1 MIFDIF
7 EHTRRPNNSLF
18 FRHPDP
24 NDIRLGAVV
33 SGNPADYGAAAVVVL
48 GCPQDEGVR
57 RNGGRPGARFAP
69 DAIRQNLYRLTPP
82 PPANGKNPQ
91 VFDLGNT
98 VIQPDL
104 EATHELHQRIVQQ
117 IIRDGRQVI
126 VLGGG
131 NDIAYPDCAGLAAE
145 ISNPL
150 ALNVDAHFDV
160 RDSLVRHSG
169 TPYRQLLEEAHIAP
183 QNFYEVGNQ
192 PFANALAY
200 RQYLDEKGVQVCDLD
215 ALRAVGIAS
224 FLGQTLSKSSARAI
238 FWGIDVDSVQA
249 ADAPGVSAPNPLGLT
264 AAELCQIARIAG
276 RDPRSRIIEFTEVNP
291 EYDVDLRT
299 CRMVAAAIFYF
310 LLGTLECEAS

>member
-1 MIFDIF
+1 MAFDIF
-7 EHTRRPNNSLF
+7 EHTQRPRNSLF

-24 NDIRLGAVV
+24 NDLRLGAVV
-33 SGNPADYGAAAVVVL
+33 SRNPADYGAAAVVVL

-69 DAIRQNLYRLTPP
+69 DAIRQCLYRLAP
-82 PPANGKNPQ
+82 PPANGRHLQ
-91 VFDLGNT
+91 MFDLGNT

-104 EATHELHQRIVQQ
+104 EATHERHQRIVQQ
-117 IIRDGRQVI
+117 LIRDGKQVV

-131 NDIAYPDCAGLAAE
+131 NDTAYPDCAGLAAE
-145 ISNPL
+145 LPNPL

-183 QNFYEVGNQ
+183 QNFYEVGSQ
-192 PFANALAY
+192 PFANALVY
-200 RQYLDEKGVQVCDLD
+200 RQYLDQKGVRVCDLD
-215 ALRAVGIAS
+215 TLRAVGIAA
-224 FLGQTLSKSSARAI
+224 FLGRALAESSAGAI
-238 FWGIDVDSVQA
+238 FWGIDVDAVQA

-276 RDPRSRIIEFTEVNP
+276 HDPRSRIIEFTEVNP

-299 CRMVAAAIFYF
+299 CRVVAAAIFYF